1 LPTIFTHAIAALGIG
16 AVMLPRHSGTAVW
29 VAGVACS
36 ILPDVDVAAFHFGV
50 SYGDLLGHRGLTH
63 SLLFAALISF
73 AVLLAFF
80 RNRARDER
88 LRIGL
93 FLFIATASHGLLDAL
108 TNGGLGVAFFAPF
121 TDERFFF
128 PVQPIEVSPIGPA
141 FFSAR
146 GLRVIQSELLWVW
159 LPALAVAAIAFGW
172 GLRPRGR

>member
-1 LPTIFTHAIAALGIG
+1 
-16 AVMLPRHSGTAVW
+16 MLPRNSGTGVW
-29 VAGVACS
+29 LAGVACS
-36 ILPDVDVAAFHFGV
+36 MLPDADVVAFHFGV

-63 SLLFAALISF
+63 SLLFAALISA
-73 AVLLAFF
+73 AVLALF

-93 FLFIATASHGLLDAL
+93 FLLIATASHGLLDAL
-108 TNGGLGVAFFAPF
+108 TNGGLGVAFFAPLH
-121 TDERFFF
+121 DERFFF

-159 LPALAVAAIAFGW
+159 LPALAVASIALGW
-172 GLRPRGR
+172 RLRPNRR